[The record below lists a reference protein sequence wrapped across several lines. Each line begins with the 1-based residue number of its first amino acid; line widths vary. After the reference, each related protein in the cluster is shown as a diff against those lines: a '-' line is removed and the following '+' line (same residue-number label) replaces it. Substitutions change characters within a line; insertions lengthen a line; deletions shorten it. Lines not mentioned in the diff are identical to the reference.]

1 MVKLKIDNYDVE
13 VPAGTSILDA
23 ARTVQIEIPTL
34 CKHPDVD
41 PSAGCGMCIVRVN
54 GRVMR
59 SCCTPVGEGMEVI
72 TSDPE
77 LVDVRKTVLK
87 LILSNHP
94 NECLTCIRSGHC
106 ELQDMANTFGI
117 RDSKLPSLNK
127 KYDIDDSTKAIVLDA
142 SKCIVCGRCV
152 EVCQNQQ
159 NVWALSYLNRGL
171 ATRITAAGGINLA
184 DSPCIKCG
192 QCSAHCP
199 TGAIVEYD
207 ETEKVWNMLNDK
219 DLYTVVQIAPA
230 VRVAIGE
237 EFGYDF
243 GENLTGKTYAVLR
256 RMGFKKVFD
265 TNFGADL
272 TIIEEASEFV
282 ERFTKRP
289 ESLPMFTSCC
299 PAWVDLLE
307 KYHHDMIPHFST
319 CKSPQSM
326 VGAMAKTYYAE
337 KMGIDPAKIRVV
349 SVMPCTAKKWEIVR
363 SEDMRSSGFQDVDVS
378 ITTRELAR
386 MIKQAGIDFR
396 KLHDEE
402 ADSPLGEYSGAAT
415 IFGAT
420 GGVMT
425 AALRTAYF
433 YITGEELGNLDFKE
447 IDGLEGI
454 KACEV
459 DIKGTKVRI
468 AVAHGIGN
476 VEQVLDKVR
485 AARENGEEMPYHF
498 IEVMAC
504 RGGCIAGGRNYFH
517 INSAGDAE
525 PCVFIHY
532 SNANIHDQSILEILH
547 SPLFMAYHNG
557 QPFNKNHLRPCPM
570 LENPELLEKMVHETG
585 AHSTD
590 LQSPESVEHLCEKCK
605 SYAANW
611 QPTADEIWSHTKIR
625 ESRYENYKDWK
636 PNQQ

>member
-1 MVKLKIDNYDVE
+1 MVKLKIDNHEVE

-23 ARTVQIEIPTL
+23 ARKVQIDIPTL

-41 PSAGCGMCIVRVN
+41 PTAGCGICIVKVN
-54 GRVMR
+54 GRILR
-59 SCCTPVGEGMEVI
+59 SCCTPVSEGMEVI

-77 LVDVRKTVLK
+77 IVNVRRTVLE

-106 ELQDMANTFGI
+106 ELQDLANTFGI
-117 RDSKLPSLNK
+117 SNSKLPSLNK
-127 KYDIDDSTKAIVLDA
+127 KYPLDDSTKSIVLDS
-142 SKCIVCGRCV
+142 SKCVVCGRCV

-207 ETEKVWNMLNDK
+207 ETQKVWDMLNDP
-219 DLYTVVQIAPA
+219 DIYTIVQIAPA

-237 EFGYDF
+237 EFGYEF
-243 GENLTGKTYAVLR
+243 GENLTGKTYAALR
-256 RMGFKKVFD
+256 RLGFKRIFD

-282 ERFTKRP
+282 ERFKNNP
-289 ESLPMFTSCC
+289 ESLPMMTSCC

-326 VGAMAKTYYAE
+326 VGALAKTYYAE
-337 KMGIDPAKIRVV
+337 KMAIDPAKIRVI
-349 SVMPCTAKKWEIVR
+349 SIMPCTAKKWEIVR
-363 SEDMRSSGFQDVDVS
+363 SEDMSSSGFQDVDVS
-378 ITTRELAR
+378 LTTRELAR
-386 MIKQAGIDFR
+386 MIKQAGISFR
-396 KLHDEE
+396 DLAAEE
-402 ADSPLGEYSGAAT
+402 ADSPLGEYSGAGT
-415 IFGAT
+415 IFGTT

-425 AALRTAYF
+425 AALRTAYY
-433 YITGEELGNLDFKE
+433 YITGEELKDINFTE
-447 IDGLEGI
+447 IEGLEGI
-454 KACEV
+454 KEAEI

-476 VEQVLDKVR
+476 VEEVLNRVR
-485 AARENGEEMPYHF
+485 EAKANGEEMPYHF

-504 RGGCIAGGRNYFH
+504 RGGCVAGG
-517 INSAGDAE
+517 
-525 PCVFIHY
+525 
-532 SNANIHDQSILEILH
+532 
-547 SPLFMAYHNG
+547 G
-557 QPFNKNHLRPCPM
+557 QPRVMMPGQSKPRGITDDIRQKRAKGLLNEDLQARNRLSHKNEAVKTLYDEYLGKAGSHKAH
-570 LENPELLEKMVHETG
+570 ELL
-585 AHSTD
+585 
-590 LQSPESVEHLCEKCK
+590 
-605 SYAANW
+605 
-611 QPTADEIWSHTKIR
+611 HTHYVPR
-625 ESRYENYKDWK
+625 SLYKK
-636 PNQQ
+636 

>member
-1 MVKLKIDNYDVE
+1 MVNLKIDNFDVD

-23 ARTVQIEIPTL
+23 ARTVQIDIPTL

-41 PSAGCGMCIVRVN
+41 PSAGCGICIVKVN
-54 GRVMR
+54 GRIMR
-59 SCCTPVGEGMEVI
+59 SCCTPVVEGMQVI

-77 LVDVRKTVLK
+77 IVSVRRTVLE

-94 NECLTCIRSGHC
+94 NECLNCIRSGHC
-106 ELQDMANTFGI
+106 ELQDLTNTFGI
-117 RDSKLPSLNK
+117 RSSNLPSLNK
-127 KYDIDDSTKAIVLDA
+127 KYEIDDSTHSIVLDP

-171 ATRITAAGGINLA
+171 ATKITAAGGIKLA

-207 ETEKVWNMLNDK
+207 ETQKVWDMLADPE
-219 DLYTVVQIAPA
+219 LVTIVQIAPA

-243 GENLTGKTYAVLR
+243 GENLTGKTYAALR
-256 RMGFKKVFD
+256 RLGFNKIFD

-272 TIIEEASEFV
+272 TIIEEATEFV
-282 ERFTKRP
+282 RRFTKEP

-299 PAWVDLLE
+299 PAWVDMLE
-307 KYHHDMIPHFST
+307 KYHQDMIPNFST

-337 KMGIDPAKIRVV
+337 KNAIDPAKIRVI

-386 MIKQAGIDFR
+386 MIKQAGINFR
-396 KLHDEE
+396 ALPEE
-402 ADSPLGEYSGAAT
+402 KADNPLGEYSGAAT
-415 IFGAT
+415 IFGTT

-433 YITGEELGNLDFKE
+433 YITGEELENIDFKE
-447 IDGLEGI
+447 IDGLEGV
-454 KACEV
+454 KEAEV
-459 DIKGTKVRI
+459 DIKGIKVRI
-468 AVAHGIGN
+468 AVAHGAGN
-476 VEQVLDKVR
+476 VETVLNR
-485 AARENGEEMPYHF
+485 IREAKANGEELPYHF
-498 IEVMAC
+498 VEVMAC
-504 RGGCIAGGRNYFH
+504 RGGCVSGG
-517 INSAGDAE
+517 
-525 PCVFIHY
+525 
-532 SNANIHDQSILEILH
+532 
-547 SPLFMAYHNG
+547 G
-557 QPFNKNHLRPCPM
+557 QPRVMMPGQPKPRGITDDIRKKRAQG
-570 LENPELLEKMVHETG
+570 LLNE
-585 AHSTD
+585 D
-590 LQSPESVEHLCEKCK
+590 LQAKNRRSHHNESIKTLYKEYLGEPNGEKSHHLL
-605 SYAANW
+605 
-611 QPTADEIWSHTKIR
+611 HTH
-625 ESRYENYKDWK
+625 YEPRRKYSK
-636 PNQQ
+636 

>member
-1 MVKLKIDNYDVE
+1 MVKLKIDNHEVE
-13 VPAGTSILDA
+13 VPAGTSILEA
-23 ARTVQIEIPTL
+23 ARKAQIDIPTL

-41 PSAGCGMCIVRVN
+41 PTAGCGICIVKVN
-54 GRVMR
+54 GRILR

-77 LVDVRKTVLK
+77 IVNVRRTVLE

-106 ELQDMANTFGI
+106 ELQDLANTFGI
-117 RDSKLPSLNK
+117 SNSRLPSLNK
-127 KYDIDDSTKAIVLDA
+127 KYPLDDSTKSIVLDS
-142 SKCIVCGRCV
+142 SKCVVCGRCV

-207 ETEKVWNMLNDK
+207 ETQKVWDMLNDP
-219 DLYTVVQIAPA
+219 DIYTIVQIAPA

-243 GENLTGKTYAVLR
+243 GENLTGKTYAALR
-256 RMGFKKVFD
+256 RLGFNRVFD

-282 ERFTKRP
+282 ERFKNNP
-289 ESLPMFTSCC
+289 ESLPMMTSCC

-326 VGAMAKTYYAE
+326 VGALAKTYYAE
-337 KMGIDPAKIRVV
+337 KMAIDPAKIRVI
-349 SVMPCTAKKWEIVR
+349 SIMPCTAKKWEIVR
-363 SEDMRSSGFQDVDVS
+363 SEDMSSSGFQDVDVS
-378 ITTRELAR
+378 LTTRELAR
-386 MIKQAGIDFR
+386 MIKQAGISFR
-396 KLHDEE
+396 DLEPEE
-402 ADSPLGEYSGAAT
+402 ADSPLGEYSGAGT
-415 IFGAT
+415 IFGTT

-425 AALRTAYF
+425 AALRTAYY
-433 YITGEELGNLDFKE
+433 YITKKELKDINFSE
-447 IDGLEGI
+447 IEGLEGI
-454 KACEV
+454 KEAEI
-459 DIKGTKVRI
+459 DIKGTKIRI

-476 VEQVLDKVR
+476 VEEVLNRVR
-485 AARENGEEMPYHF
+485 EAKANGEETPYHF

-504 RGGCIAGGRNYFH
+504 RGGCVAGG
-517 INSAGDAE
+517 
-525 PCVFIHY
+525 
-532 SNANIHDQSILEILH
+532 
-547 SPLFMAYHNG
+547 G
-557 QPFNKNHLRPCPM
+557 QPRVMMPGQPKPRGITDDIRQKRAKGLLDEDLQAKNRLSHKNEAVKTLYDEY
-570 LENPELLEKMVHETG
+570 LGKAGSHKAHELL
-585 AHSTD
+585 
-590 LQSPESVEHLCEKCK
+590 
-605 SYAANW
+605 
-611 QPTADEIWSHTKIR
+611 HTHYVPR
-625 ESRYENYKDWK
+625 SLYKK
-636 PNQQ
+636 